1 MNQLRELYFDHIIRP
16 LPIRG
21 KRRLL
26 SWLLPASG
34 QIQVRLHGLSGLKLD
49 LSEWVQRTL
58 YLGAYELEE
67 SQWVKSVLRP
77 GDTAIDVGANF
88 GFYTSLFWR
97 LVKPAGRVLA
107 FEPNPMLFHRLK
119 EWFEKNKVSGV
130 ELFPNAL
137 GAETKM
143 STLHVLPAIESH
155 HNATLCRVENAEQVE
170 VNVLRLEDILE
181 SKRISR
187 VRLLKVDVE
196 GFELEV
202 LKGVEDSLS
211 EGVIEYILV
220 ELNDYWLRKNGT
232 SPEHLTTYCQ
242 SLGFEISKGHIA
254 PAGQLSN
261 LLLKHRGTSQTK
273 LPGNHLP

>member
-1 MNQLRELYFDHIIRP
+1 MNRLRELYFDHIIRP

-34 QIQVRLHGLSGLKLD
+34 QTQVRLHGLPGLKLD

-67 SQWVKSVLRP
+67 SRWVKSILRP
-77 GDTAIDVGANF
+77 GDTAVDVGANF

-97 LVKPAGRVLA
+97 IVKPTGRVVA
-107 FEPNPMLFHRLK
+107 FEPNPMLFQRLK
-119 EWFEKNKVSGV
+119 EWFETNKVSGI
-130 ELFPNAL
+130 ELFPAAL
-137 GAETKM
+137 GAETQN

-155 HNATLCRVENAEQVE
+155 HNATLCPVENSDEIQVK
-170 VNVLRLEDILE
+170 VLRLADVLD
-181 SKRISR
+181 SR
-187 VRLLKVDVE
+187 KINHVRFLKIDVE

-202 LKGVEDSLS
+202 LKGAEAPLS

-232 SPEHLTTYCQ
+232 SPEHLTNYCQ
-242 SLGFEISKGHIA
+242 SLGFEIAKGHIA
-254 PAGQLSN
+254 AEGQLSN
-261 LLLKHRGTSQTK
+261 LLLRHRSTS
-273 LPGNHLP
+273 H